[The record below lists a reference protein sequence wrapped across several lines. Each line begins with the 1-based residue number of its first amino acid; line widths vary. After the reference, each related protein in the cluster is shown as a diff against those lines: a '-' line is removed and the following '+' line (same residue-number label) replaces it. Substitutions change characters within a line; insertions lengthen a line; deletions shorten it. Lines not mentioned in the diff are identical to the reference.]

1 MRIVWTDDAVANLE
15 AIVTYV
21 SAFNPVAA
29 KALGVRLIA
38 VADSLAIFPDRGRD
52 VGDGRRERT
61 TVWPYILRYRVVED
75 CVIILRVRHGARDEE
90 AEDDRTE

>member
-1 MRIVWTDDAVANLE
+1 LRIAWTDDAVANLE

-61 TVWPYILRYRVVED
+61 TVWPYILRYRVVDD
-75 CVIILRVRHGARDEE
+75 CVVILRVRHGARDEE
-90 AEDDRTE
+90 GANDRPN